1 MNDDLSALS
10 LEELWRLFPIVL
22 REHDPAWPDWYREE
36 AAALRTVP
44 GRERIARVSHIGST
58 AVPGLVAKPTVDILL
73 EITRDCAVAA
83 VREDLTGAGW
93 LLMHVNDDHDLWLV
107 FNKGYT
113 PQGFAE
119 KIFHLHVR
127 YPGDWDELYFR
138 DWLRA
143 HPDTAGAYAA
153 LKRQLAGEYRHDRD
167 GYTEAKTPFIRQWTA
182 AARAEYGE
190 RYLP

>member
-1 MNDDLSALS
+1 MSDDLAALS
-10 LEELWRLFPIVL
+10 LEALWRLFPILL
-22 REHDPAWPDWYREE
+22 REYDPAWPDWYRDE
-36 AAALRTVP
+36 AAALRAVL
-44 GRERIARVSHIGST
+44 GRGRVVRTNHIGST
-58 AVPGLVAKPTVDILL
+58 AVPGLAAKPTVDILL
-73 EITRDCAVAA
+73 EVGRACDIDF
-83 VREDLTGAGW
+83 VRSRLLAAGW
-93 LLMHVNDDHDLWLV
+93 LLMHVNDDYDLWLV

-119 KIFHLHVR
+119 KVFHLHVR